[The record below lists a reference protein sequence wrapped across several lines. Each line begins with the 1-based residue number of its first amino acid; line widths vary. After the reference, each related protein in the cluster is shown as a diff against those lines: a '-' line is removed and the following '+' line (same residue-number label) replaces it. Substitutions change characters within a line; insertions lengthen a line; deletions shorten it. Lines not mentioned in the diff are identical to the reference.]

1 VLKSF
6 LSSLGENECFNI
18 VLRRHTMRVW
28 MMLGVGALLLVAVIV
43 PCGVWGATI
52 EDVRKEMADNPSPYW
67 GTRLLM
73 LVPMEPSG
81 VSGHMLM
88 PMNELCAS
96 GGTLRP
102 ISDGATGTD
111 MGPVPPGNEYTV
123 QILMRDGGGY
133 DIWKYS
139 RKVTVPGCK

>member
-1 VLKSF
+1 VKGE
-6 LSSLGENECFNI
+6 SLNI
-18 VLRRHTMRVW
+18 VLLRRYAMRVW
-28 MMLGVGALLLVAVIV
+28 MMLGIGALWLISAVV
-43 PCGVWGATI
+43 PSGASGATI
-52 EDVRKEMADNPSPYW
+52 DDVRKEMADNPSPYW

-73 LVPMEPSG
+73 FVPMEPSG

-96 GGTLRP
+96 GGKLRP
-102 ISDGATGTD
+102 ISDGATGAD

-123 QILMRDGGGY
+123 QIFMRDGGGY

-139 RKVTVPGCK
+139 RKVTVPECK